1 MPLKIGLP
9 GYAGIG
15 QIRAALP
22 GADPKRRLS
31 DHDGQRQRR
40 GRGGGREGPAMLEG
54 RKGTNRERKLA
65 NLRRLLS
72 PRHVAFVGGQL
83 LAPTIGYC
91 VEAGFTGEIWPVN
104 PTYPEIGGRRCYT
117 SLADLPAAPDATFIA
132 VPRELTV
139 EIVRELSAMG
149 AGGAVCYAAGF
160 AEVGGEGI
168 GLQKALVEAAGDLAA
183 VGPNCYGLLNYVE
196 GVAMFASG
204 FGGGRTEKG
213 VAIVAQSGNLALN
226 LTQNDRSVPLSY
238 VITAGNQAI
247 LKLADYIDVLAEDRH
262 VSAIALYIEGL
273 DDVPGFSRAVL
284 KARGNGKQ
292 VVAFKAGNSELF
304 ARLGV
309 MRVDSIAGLLE
320 TAKLVSVA
328 GVPEGDRLGVFTCS
342 GADNLMTADLAARHG
357 VRLPAL
363 SEEQA
368 ASLRAQLPSFA
379 TVSNPLDYNTSLW
392 GHREA
397 LVRAFST
404 LMEGDVDAGMLIV
417 DYPPSDPAGR
427 RDCDISVDALV
438 TACRANGKTALVASD
453 LSELI
458 PADARR
464 RMIEMGCAPLQG
476 LETAVAAFGAV
487 ANRARQSAAPNL
499 ALPDLP
505 PAPKDAR
512 LREEW
517 ECKGRLAAFGLGL
530 PEGRLVTAAEAPR
543 AAAEIGF
550 PVALKL
556 GRPALAH
563 KTEAGAVVLNLHSKA
578 EVEQAVAKM
587 TAALARHSPG
597 LVPELFLV
605 ERQVTGSVAELIVGL
620 RRDPQFGLVMV
631 VGMGGT
637 LVELVEDAASL
648 LLPTDRESVAR
659 ALHRLKVM
667 KLLKGY
673 RGKPAGDIEAAIDA
687 IMAIA
692 RFADAHRDRLVELD
706 VNPLMVL
713 PQGHGAVAVDAL
725 IVMAGE

>member
-1 MPLKIGLP
+1 MLN
-9 GYAGIG
+9 
-15 QIRAALP
+15 
-22 GADPKRRLS
+22 
-31 DHDGQRQRR
+31 
-40 GRGGGREGPAMLEG
+40 GRTGTGREA
-54 RKGTNRERKLA
+54 KLA

-72 PRHVAFVGGQL
+72 PRHVAFVGGQK
-83 LAPTIGYC
+83 LAAPIGYC

-104 PTYPEIGGRRCYT
+104 PSHPEIGGRRCYK
-117 SLADLPAAPDATFIA
+117 SIADLPEAPDATFIA
-132 VPRELTV
+132 VPRELTIEV
-139 EIVRELSAMG
+139 MRQLRERG

-168 GLQKALVEAAGDLAA
+168 ELQKALVEAAGDLAA
-183 VGPNCYGLLNYVE
+183 VGPNCYGVLNYVE

-204 FGGGRTEKG
+204 FGGERTERG

-247 LKLADYIDVLAEDRH
+247 LKLADYIDVLADDRH

-292 VVAFKAGNSELF
+292 VVAFKAGNSELGAKLAMSHTSSLAGNDKLF
-304 ARLGV
+304 DALFQRLGV

-328 GVPEGDRLGVFTCS
+328 GVPKGDRLGVFTCS

-357 VRLPAL
+357 VKLPPL
-363 SEEQA
+363 SSAQA
-368 ASLRAQLPSFA
+368 ESLRAQLPSFA
-379 TVSNPLDYNTSLW
+379 SVSNPLDYNTSLW

-397 LVRAFST
+397 LVTAFST
-404 LMEGDVDAGMLIV
+404 LMEGEVDAGMLIV
-417 DYPPSDPAGR
+417 DYPPSDPAGQ

-438 TACRANGKTALVASD
+438 TACRATGKTALVASD

-458 PADARR
+458 PAGARR
-464 RMIEMGCAPLQG
+464 RMIEIGCAPLQG
-476 LETAVAAFGAV
+476 LETAVAAFGA
-487 ANRARQSAAPNL
+487 AATRARQSAAPEL

-505 PAPKDAR
+505 PAPEDAC

-517 ECKGRLAAFGLGL
+517 ECKRRLAEFGLAL
-530 PEGRLVTAAEAPR
+530 PEGRLVTAAEAPL
-543 AAAEIGF
+543 AAKEIGF

-563 KTEAGAVVLNLHSKA
+563 KTEAGAVALNLRS
-578 EVEQAVAKM
+578 EQAVADAV
-587 TAALARHSPG
+587 TAMSASVAKYQPG

-605 ERQVTGSVAELIVGL
+605 ERQVAGFVAELIVGL
-620 RRDPQFGLVMV
+620 HRDPQFGLVMV

-637 LVELVEDAASL
+637 FVELVEDTVPL
-648 LLPTDRESVAR
+648 LLPTDRAAVAR
-659 ALHRLKVM
+659 ALEGLKVM
-667 KLLKGY
+667 KLLKGF
-673 RGKPAGDIEAAIDA
+673 RGKPAGDVEAAVDA

-692 RFADAHRDRLVELD
+692 RFADAHRGRLVELD
-706 VNPLMVL
+706 VNPLLVL
-713 PQGHGAVAVDAL
+713 PEGQGAVAVDAL
-725 IVMAGE
+725 IVMAGK

>member
-1 MPLKIGLP
+1 M
-9 GYAGIG
+9 
-15 QIRAALP
+15 
-22 GADPKRRLS
+22 
-31 DHDGQRQRR
+31 
-40 GRGGGREGPAMLEG
+40 GRSA
-54 RKGTNRERKLA
+54 KLA

-72 PRHVAFVGGQL
+72 PRHVAFIGGQK
-83 LAPTIGYC
+83 LAATIGYC
-91 VEAGFTGEIWPVN
+91 VDAGFTGEIWPVN
-104 PTYPEIGGRRCYT
+104 PSYPEIGGRRCFKT
-117 SLADLPAAPDATFIA
+117 LADLPAPPDATFIA
-132 VPRELTV
+132 VPAELTV
-139 EIVRELSAMG
+139 EMVRQLSAMG

-168 GLQKALVEAAGDLAA
+168 ELQKRLVAAAGDLAA

-204 FGGGRTEKG
+204 FGGKRTERG

-226 LTQNDRSVPLSY
+226 LTQNDRSLPLSY

-247 LKLADYIDVLAEDRH
+247 LTIADYIDVLAEDRH

-284 KARGNGKQ
+284 KARSKGKQ
-292 VVAFKAGNSELF
+292 SVAFKAGNSELGAKLAMSHTSSLAGSDKLYDALF

-328 GVPEGDRLGVFTCS
+328 GVPNGNRLAVFTCS
-342 GADNLMTADLAARHG
+342 GADNLMTADLAQRHG
-357 VRLPAL
+357 FKLPEL
-363 SEEQA
+363 SPAQIA
-368 ASLRAQLPSFA
+368 DLRTQLPSFA
-379 TVSNPLDYNTSLW
+379 SVSNPLDYNTSLW
-392 GHREA
+392 GDRTA
-397 LVRAFST
+397 LEKCFGTVMQGEF
-404 LMEGDVDAGMLIV
+404 DAGMLIV
-417 DYPPSDPAGR
+417 DYPPTDPAGQ
-427 RDCDISVDALV
+427 RDCDVSVDALV
-438 TACRANGKTALVASD
+438 TACRKAGGKTVLVASD

-458 PADARR
+458 PAAARE
-464 RMIEMGCAPLQG
+464 RMIEIGCAPLQG

-487 ANRARQSAAPNL
+487 TSRARQSASPDL

-505 PAPKDAR
+505 PAPADAR

-517 ECKGRLAAFGLGL
+517 ECKRRLAEFGLKL
-530 PEGRLVTAAEAPR
+530 PEGRLVAPADAPAAAE
-543 AAAEIGF
+543 EIGF

-563 KTEAGAVVLNLHSKA
+563 KTEAGAVALNIRS
-578 EVEQAVAKM
+578 EQAVRDAVAAM
-587 TAALARHSPG
+587 TASVARYQPG
-597 LVPELFLV
+597 LVPEKFLV
-605 ERQVTGSVAELIVGL
+605 ERQVSGAVAELIVGL
-620 RRDPQFGLVMV
+620 HRDPQFGLVMV

-648 LLPTDRESVAR
+648 LLPTDRAGVAA
-659 ALHRLKVM
+659 ALRGLKVM

-673 RGKPAGDIEAAIDA
+673 RGKPAGDVEAAIDA
-687 IMAIA
+687 VMAIA
-692 RFADAHRDRLVELD
+692 KFADAHRDRLVELD

-713 PQGHGAVAVDAL
+713 PEGQGAVAVDAL